1 MSNFAEE
8 RLAICNSC
16 PYNEEGSCILCGC
29 SVSEKVEKPD
39 ELCPLLP
46 ARWGKVDLSIPE
58 TQKGT
63 ESTGQITAQPT
74 PPPRTVCIPCNRR

>member
-16 PYNEEGSCILCGC
+16 PYNEDGSCILCGC
-29 SVSEKVEKPD
+29 PVSEKVEKS
-39 ELCPLLP
+39 EEKCPLLP
-46 ARWGKVDLSIPE
+46 AKWGAE
-58 TQKGT
+58 AAGMEKGA